1 MIEIPQQK
9 SKSVIMLYGD
19 TDAWR
24 IYKDISDFP
33 ESDIKQLYFTSLY
46 FTAYLP
52 WLNPAEDYCGFV
64 EGV

>member
-1 MIEIPQQK
+1 MWVIEIPQQK
-9 SKSVIMLYGD
+9 SKSVIILYGD
-19 TDAWR
+19 TDAWH
-24 IYKDISDFP
+24 IYK
-33 ESDIKQLYFTSLY
+33 ESDIKHLDFTSLY